1 MRQYHLI
8 IKIVKVNMS
17 EKKSEIFN
25 RFYSTIFNRIFIQQA
40 HERIPTCD
48 NMHQN
53 ESQHATTSI
62 RTNPNIGQASERTPR
77 YDNKHQ
83 KEFQHTS
90 ERIPTCNNKHQKES
104 QHTTNSTTHQN
115 ESLHTTSGIRRNP
128 NIRQHTTTSIRTNPN
143 IRQQAS
149 EQIPTIRIRIR
160 KSGIFNGFFSRLFK
174 RQQASEQIVREET
187 FCHLEA
193 QRRKMNIIV
202 KNLPEQEGVDDVTQ
216 VKQIIQNQLQLPVP
230 TILKATRLGEKKP
243 TTQNSV
249 SRYQPLLIQL
259 PESEI
264 ALKRQIVQMSY
275 VKRKSL
281 QTFFRNDVPK
291 RFRTA
296 GSSYAIMYQ
305 NGVEQLVVLVNLSQE
320 YQKTN

>member
-1 MRQYHLI
+1 MTRTTRIRQATNSY
-8 IKIVKVNMS
+8 S
-17 EKKSEIFN
+17 PAFSATN
-25 RFYSTIFNRIFIQQA
+25 RGK
-40 HERIPTCD
+40 
-48 NMHQN
+48 
-53 ESQHATTSI
+53 
-62 RTNPNIGQASERTPR
+62 NPS
-77 YDNKHQ
+77 
-83 KEFQHTS
+83 
-90 ERIPTCNNKHQKES
+90 
-104 QHTTNSTTHQN
+104 NSTTSHQTVDGN
-115 ESLHTTSGIRRNP
+115 PVDSRKDPNPPSTSPGRPIPKLSAESQVLYDLITRIDISV
-128 NIRQHTTTSIRTNPN
+128 RQISSEIALLRTELAQKPSYEEMHKYVDGAFLDLN
-143 IRQQAS
+143 
-149 EQIPTIRIRIR
+149 
-160 KSGIFNGFFSRLFK
+160 SRLQK
-174 RQQASEQIVREET
+174 IEEKYTQTSQQTDEIREIVREET
-187 FCHLEA
+187 FCHHEA

-296 GSSYAIMYQ
+296 GSIS
-305 NGVEQLVVLVNLSQE
+305 EPLSRGP
-320 YQKTN
+320 KN